1 MDTAACPVK
10 TVFKRELRSYFD
22 SPIAYVF
29 LVVFLMLTGF
39 LTFSVSRLYEKGS
52 ADPWPFFFWH
62 PWVYLIFVPAVS
74 MRLWAEERRTGTLEL
89 LLTLP
94 FTLTQAIIGKFL
106 AAWAF
111 LGIALGLTL
120 TVPLSMVLLG
130 GHPDAGVLLSG
141 YLGSFGLAGAL
152 LAIGTWTSTLSRN
165 QVVSFVLAVM
175 LSVFLL
181 LAGWPPITDL
191 LARVAPPLA
200 VRIISAFSFMPH
212 YDSCLRGVLD
222 LRDFAYFAS
231 VIVFML
237 TATHIV
243 LENRKSA

>member
-1 MDTAACPVK
+1 MEKVSPIK
-10 TVFKRELRSYFD
+10 TLFKRELKSYFD

-39 LTFSVSRLYEKGS
+39 LTFSVSRFFEKGE

-94 FTLTQAIIGKFL
+94 FTLTQAIVGKFL

-111 LGIALGLTL
+111 LGLALVLTL
-120 TVPLSMVLLG
+120 TLPLSMLLLG
-130 GHPDAGVLLSG
+130 GRPDPGVLFSG

-152 LAIGTWTSTLSRN
+152 LAVGMWTSTLSRN
-165 QVVSFVLAVM
+165 QVVSFVLAVV
-175 LSVFLL
+175 LSLFLL
-181 LAGWPPITDL
+181 LAGWPPVTDIL
-191 LARVAPPLA
+191 VRFAPPAA
-200 VRIISAFSFMPH
+200 VRTIAAFSFMPH

-222 LRDFAYFAS
+222 LRDYAYFAS

-237 TATHIV
+237 AATHVV